1 MTSITAR
8 IRAHRRSLTVVVA
21 LVALVLVAVAMLVL
35 KPSPAHGVHHLVNTY
50 RHLPHPLQLLFDER
64 RLGS

>member
-1 MTSITAR
+1 MTGITAR
-8 IRAHRRSLTVVVA
+8 ARAHRSTLIVVVA
-21 LVALVLVAVAMLVL
+21 LVALVLVAVALLVL

>member
-8 IRAHRRSLTVVVA
+8 IRAHRGTLVVVFA
-21 LVALVLVAVAMLVL
+21 LVALVLAAVALLVL

-50 RHLPHPLQLLFDER
+50 RHIPHPLQLLFDQK